1 MPYLYLFW
9 QIEQNWLLKQSQ
21 KNEVIFFL
29 KTNKDTKFKQLIE
42 ITAIDFPQNEKRFK
56 LVYLLLSHDNNKRL
70 IVDFYIKENDIMD
83 QEVEIINTETR
94 KEKIKNFIINKR
106 NTIISILVFFV
117 LILFGYFIYQEYLER
132 NRVKLANK
140 YNSLIIEYEN
150 GNESNILNSMK
161 EIIKDKDRTYS
172 PLAFYYLLDNNL
184 ITSQEEINTY
194 FDIIINEIG
203 LDKENKNLT
212 IFKKGLFNS
221 EFANENE
228 LLNILNPVIKSDS
241 IWKPHA
247 LYLMAEYYFSKNEKQ
262 KSKEFLE
269 KLISLENI
277 NDKIKL
283 EAQKRLRSD
292 LSE

>member
-1 MPYLYLFW
+1 
-9 QIEQNWLLKQSQ
+9 
-21 KNEVIFFL
+21 
-29 KTNKDTKFKQLIE
+29 
-42 ITAIDFPQNEKRFK
+42 
-56 LVYLLLSHDNNKRL
+56 
-70 IVDFYIKENDIMD
+70 MD

-94 KEKIKNFIINKR
+94 KEKIKNFIINKK
-106 NTIISILVFFV
+106 NKIISILVFFV

>member
-1 MPYLYLFW
+1 
-9 QIEQNWLLKQSQ
+9 
-21 KNEVIFFL
+21 
-29 KTNKDTKFKQLIE
+29 
-42 ITAIDFPQNEKRFK
+42 
-56 LVYLLLSHDNNKRL
+56 
-70 IVDFYIKENDIMD
+70 MD

-94 KEKIKNFIINKR
+94 KEKIKNFIINKK

-247 LYLMAEYYFSKNEKQ
+247 LYLMAEYYFSKNENQ

>member
-1 MPYLYLFW
+1 
-9 QIEQNWLLKQSQ
+9 
-21 KNEVIFFL
+21 
-29 KTNKDTKFKQLIE
+29 
-42 ITAIDFPQNEKRFK
+42 
-56 LVYLLLSHDNNKRL
+56 
-70 IVDFYIKENDIMD
+70 MD

-94 KEKIKNFIINKR
+94 KEKIKNFIINKK
-106 NTIISILVFFV
+106 NNIISILIFFV
-117 LILFGYFIYQEYLER
+117 LLLFGFFIYQEYLEK

-140 YNSLIIEYEN
+140 YNALIIEYEN
-150 GNESNILNSMK
+150 GNESDILNSMK

-184 ITSQEEINTY
+184 ITSKEEINTY
-194 FDIIINEIG
+194 FDILINEIG
-203 LDKENKNLT
+203 LDNENKNLT

>member
-1 MPYLYLFW
+1 
-9 QIEQNWLLKQSQ
+9 
-21 KNEVIFFL
+21 
-29 KTNKDTKFKQLIE
+29 
-42 ITAIDFPQNEKRFK
+42 
-56 LVYLLLSHDNNKRL
+56 
-70 IVDFYIKENDIMD
+70 MD

-94 KEKIKNFIINKR
+94 KEKIKNFIINKK

-140 YNSLIIEYEN
+140 YNALIIEYEN

-203 LDKENKNLT
+203 LDNENKNLT

>member
-1 MPYLYLFW
+1 
-9 QIEQNWLLKQSQ
+9 
-21 KNEVIFFL
+21 
-29 KTNKDTKFKQLIE
+29 
-42 ITAIDFPQNEKRFK
+42 
-56 LVYLLLSHDNNKRL
+56 
-70 IVDFYIKENDIMD
+70 MD

-172 PLAFYYLLDNNL
+172 PLAFYYLLDKNL

-269 KLISLENI
+269 KLITLENI

>member
-1 MPYLYLFW
+1 
-9 QIEQNWLLKQSQ
+9 
-21 KNEVIFFL
+21 
-29 KTNKDTKFKQLIE
+29 
-42 ITAIDFPQNEKRFK
+42 
-56 LVYLLLSHDNNKRL
+56 
-70 IVDFYIKENDIMD
+70 MD

-94 KEKIKNFIINKR
+94 KEKIKNFIINKK
-106 NTIISILVFFV
+106 NTIISILVFFI
-117 LILFGYFIYQEYLER
+117 LILFGYFIYQEYLDR

>member
-1 MPYLYLFW
+1 
-9 QIEQNWLLKQSQ
+9 
-21 KNEVIFFL
+21 
-29 KTNKDTKFKQLIE
+29 
-42 ITAIDFPQNEKRFK
+42 
-56 LVYLLLSHDNNKRL
+56 
-70 IVDFYIKENDIMD
+70 MD

-161 EIIKDKDRTYS
+161 EIIKNKDRTYS
-172 PLAFYYLLDNNL
+172 TLAFYYLLDNNL

>member
-1 MPYLYLFW
+1 M
-9 QIEQNWLLKQSQ
+9 
-21 KNEVIFFL
+21 
-29 KTNKDTKFKQLIE
+29 
-42 ITAIDFPQNEKRFK
+42 
-56 LVYLLLSHDNNKRL
+56 
-70 IVDFYIKENDIMD
+70 
-83 QEVEIINTETR
+83 
-94 KEKIKNFIINKR
+94 
-106 NTIISILVFFV
+106 
-117 LILFGYFIYQEYLER
+117 QEYIEK
-132 NRVKLANK
+132 NRDKLANK
-140 YNSLIIEYEN
+140 YNALIIEYEN
-150 GNESNILNSMK
+150 GNENNILNSMK

-184 ITSQEEINTY
+184 INSQEEINTY

-203 LDKENKNLT
+203 LDNENKNLT

>member
-1 MPYLYLFW
+1 
-9 QIEQNWLLKQSQ
+9 
-21 KNEVIFFL
+21 
-29 KTNKDTKFKQLIE
+29 
-42 ITAIDFPQNEKRFK
+42 
-56 LVYLLLSHDNNKRL
+56 
-70 IVDFYIKENDIMD
+70 MD

-94 KEKIKNFIINKR
+94 KEKIKNFIINKK

-228 LLNILNPVIKSDS
+228 LLKILNPVIKSDS